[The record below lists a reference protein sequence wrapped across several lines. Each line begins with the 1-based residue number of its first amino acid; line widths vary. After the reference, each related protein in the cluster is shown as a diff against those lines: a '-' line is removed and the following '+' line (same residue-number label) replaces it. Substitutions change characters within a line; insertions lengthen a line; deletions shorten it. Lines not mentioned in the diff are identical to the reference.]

1 MQSVTAQPYS
11 RRPVETELKKLAA
24 WLGIEFMN
32 VQRSVARASARTVT
46 SATTATTNDGLI
58 LVDTTGGAVTVT
70 LPDPTTCE
78 NTQLI
83 IKRISAG
90 GNNVTIGGTTDGT
103 LNRTLGSQ
111 YATISLW
118 SNGLAWYRTS
128 II

>member
-78 NTQLI
+78 NTQLV
-83 IKRISAG
+83 IKRISGG
-90 GNNVTIGGTTDGT
+90 GNNVTIGGTVDGT
-103 LNRTLGSQ
+103 ISPTLTVQWASMMV
-111 YATISLW
+111 W
-118 SNGLAWYRTS
+118 SNGTGWFKVAA
-128 II
+128 I